1 MLSEN
6 ELAVLSCFFP
16 DPRDRTAKELES
28 TADLSHEP
36 AFRTLKQLATKGLL
50 KEKKYGKTNVYEYI
64 WREESFLALCYANT
78 KRLLALKA
86 KKPELLAQA
95 RDIAKQAHARM
106 TLFLPAD
113 EKREAIIIC
122 VGAMHDLDTVAA
134 LLKMKHDHPLK
145 LLGKSREEIA
155 HLRSDDPPCYE
166 RIIKETIIIEG
177 IEYFCKEVYGH
188 GVY

>member
-16 DPRDRTAKELES
+16 DPRDRTAKDLES
-28 TADLSHEP
+28 AADLSHEP
-36 AFRTLKQLATKGLL
+36 AFRTLKQLAAKGLL
-50 KEKKYGKTNVYEYI
+50 KEKKYGKTNVYEYV
-64 WREESFLALCYANT
+64 WREESLLALCYANT

-106 TLFLPAD
+106 TLFLPAV
-113 EKREAIIIC
+113 EKKEVVIIC
-122 VGAMHDLDTVAA
+122 VSAMHDLDTITA
-134 LLKMKHDHPLK
+134 LLKTKYNTSLPV
-145 LLGKSREEIA
+145 LGKSREEMER
-155 HLRSDDPPCYE
+155 LRDDDPPCYE
-166 RIIKETIIIEG
+166 RIIKEAIIIDG